1 MAQFAPQKGCGCL
14 KPGGGGERFVVVGLP
29 IDWTQ
34 DPVENGVP
42 PSTTS
47 NDSQDNQE
55 QLAATPKDTLAPEAV
70 ATAAKV
76 ASPSAP
82 PLSDEDIPA
91 FLDRRPLSA
100 EDQRV
105 FDVIM
110 AAWKSASAVVRERV
124 RAELIQANTHSPAD
138 HNPPT
143 VSVMSAQTADA
154 AALAEVAKPE
164 SPDAAVLDPKAKAA
178 DAADAGIK
186 YRDIEVP
193 GYATVPTTN
202 LVVVRRKRRRPKKVS
217 GPLDSTPF

>member
-1 MAQFAPQKGCGCL
+1 M
-14 KPGGGGERFVVVGLP
+14 
-29 IDWTQ
+29 T
-34 DPVENGVP
+34 
-42 PSTTS
+42 
-47 NDSQDNQE
+47 
-55 QLAATPKDTLAPEAV
+55 
-70 ATAAKV
+70 
-76 ASPSAP
+76 P

-110 AAWKSASAVVRERV
+110 AAWNSASAVVRERV